1 MNNQQMKTEYMSEK
15 TKSFMKKHNRNLKIE
30 NILKSCLLMTIPLG
44 LLVLIILDFV
54 GVFKISNLF

>member
-30 NILKSCLLMTIPLG
+30 NAIKTCLIMLIPVS
-44 LLVLIILDFV
+44 LVILIILDWLR
-54 GVFKISNLF
+54 VFRLSWLF